1 MSRPRI
7 VTALVALSAPTIL
20 AASMSAGSASAAD
33 QARIT
38 VSSHQV
44 RVGQVIEFT
53 ATGLDTHGGYYVM
66 LCQNQPAVLPVCARP
81 REVPDSF
88 RHISNESTTAL
99 PIRPDGTATGSCGSP
114 PTTSVFGPLQRHPCQ
129 LRVRRVLD
137 RPRRRPLA
145 CEGAGRNA
153 AGRRRRDAGHP
164 TLSSAR

>member
-99 PIRPDGTATGSCGSP
+99 PIRPDGTATGKLRIA
-114 PTTSVFGPLQRHPCQ
+114 TNDTSVFGPLPNDTHVNCAFGGCSIALVEDHSHAKALGGMLPA
-129 LRVRRVLD
+129 VV
-137 RPRRRPLA
+137 
-145 CEGAGRNA
+145 A
-153 AGRRRRDAGHP
+153 ATP
-164 TLSSAR
+164 VTLH